1 MKIDKNLL
9 YEYLDVIIIEAE
21 IAEADNSKNILYEKH
36 LNPISNE
43 EREEYFEICEKVV
56 SLGVKLGYMRYI
68 SKEYDWFELTE
79 KGIKAKSKGGYFKY
93 LKFIENKELEK
104 IKPTIIAENYIG
116 GDNHG
121 TQSLKNLKTE
131 IKQIIHPKTKEKQ
144 QNAIIS
150 FIEKFWWQILIPLS
164 LGIALLAIQQKWFT

>member
-43 EREEYFEICEKVV
+43 EREEYFEICDKVV
-56 SLGVKLGYMRYI
+56 SLGVKLGYIKYI
-68 SKEYDWFELTE
+68 SKEYEWFELTE
-79 KGIKAKSKGGYFKY
+79 KGITAKSKGGYFKY

-164 LGIALLAIQQKWFT
+164 LGITLLAIQQKWFT